1 MDDLIFIAQRIP
13 YPPNKGCKI
22 RSWNALVR
30 LADHYRVHLG
40 SFIDDPVDWDHEPV
54 IRDLCESHCLLPL
67 GKLRG
72 RIRALRGFW
81 TGEALTIPYFLDS
94 RLARWLRDV
103 RQRHAP
109 KRAYT
114 FSSGVAGY
122 VMGDEW
128 KGTRRVH
135 DMVDIDSDKWIQYAS
150 GKSGLPRWIYNRE
163 GRKLLE
169 FERRVAAEY
178 DATLFVSE
186 YEADFFRRLCPET
199 AEKTHAMRNGVDCE
213 MFDPARGYDDPYP
226 SATEAVVLTGTMDY
240 WPNVEA
246 ALWFMEHVL
255 DALLERHPSSH
266 FYVVGANPTR
276 ELKQAGERRGMTVT
290 GRVDDVRPYIA
301 HARVVVAPLR
311 IARGIQNKV
320 LEGMAMA
327 RPVVASPLAL
337 EGIQAQ
343 AGRDLLVADEPAEFL
358 DTVSY
363 VLREGAEQIGACG
376 RDLVLREYS
385 WDANFGKLIDFFE
398 G

>member
-1 MDDLIFIAQRIP
+1 MKDLIFIAQRIP
-13 YPPNKGCKI
+13 YPPNKGDKI

-30 LADHYRVHLG
+30 LAEHYRIHLG
-40 SFIDDPVDWDHEPV
+40 SFIDDPVDWAHEPV
-54 IRDLCESHCLLPL
+54 IRDLCESHCLLAL
-67 GKLRG
+67 GRGRG
-72 RIRALRGFW
+72 RIRALRAFW
-81 TGEALTIPYFLDS
+81 TGEALTIPYFFDS
-94 RLARWLRDV
+94 RLARWVSQV
-103 RQRHAP
+103 REQYAP

-122 VMGDEW
+122 VMGEDW
-128 KGTRRVH
+128 KDTRRVH
-135 DMVDIDSDKWIQYAS
+135 DMVDVDSDKWIQYAK
-150 GKSGLPRWIYNRE
+150 GKSGLSRWVYNRE
-163 GRKLLE
+163 GRKLLD

-186 YEADFFRRLCPET
+186 YETDLFRRLSPET
-199 AEKTHAMRNGVDCE
+199 AEKAHAMRNGVDGDV
-213 MFDPARGYDDPYP
+213 FDPGRAYDNPFP
-226 SATEAVVLTGTMDY
+226 SPTEAVVLTGTMDY

-276 ELKQAGERRGMTVT
+276 ELQRAGRRRGMTVT

-301 HARVVVAPLR
+301 HASVVVAPLR

-327 RPVVASPLAL
+327 RPVIASPLAL

-343 AGRDLLVADEPAEFL
+343 AGRDLFVADDPDEFL
-358 DTVSY
+358 EALSR
-363 VLREGAEQIGACG
+363 VLLEGPGEVCSNG
-376 RDLVLREYS
+376 RDLVLREYG
-385 WDANFGKLIDFFE
+385 WDANFGKLLEYFE
-398 G
+398 A